1 MALLLTMTESD
12 SSIISGVPEYVEFET
27 NEPATVFYTVDG
39 TSPDAADLIAVGKVY
54 LPTHSQAF
62 VLSAVAISGSETSDV
77 LEEDYSTDSSA
88 LTRTRNVSGEG
99 IIVLPAGEYDNF
111 VDHLSVDTNGQEAQR
126 TSIEFLDLMII
137 TSTTNSLGEPLASGS
152 MSTETTHDFIHIPDR
167 SGGTEIPNIS
177 SVHDD
182 EFFPNAKVIVIDGS
196 TAELRNS
203 QVVKIINRPHGTIN
217 PSSSF
222 YNDHIIERPLVSGN
236 FVRAMYNPKT
246 GKAVFYYRESRDNRW
261 VKSVQS
267 VQVKHIKAD
276 SVKPG
281 FVFKWIESRSMS
293 KIY

>member
-1 MALLLTMTESD
+1 MTLLLTMTESD

-39 TSPDAADLIAVGKVY
+39 TGPDAADLIAVGKVY
-54 LPTHSQAF
+54 LPTHGQAF
-62 VLSAVAISGSETSDV
+62 TLSAVAISGSEESDI

-88 LTRTRNVSGEG
+88 LARTRNVSGEG
-99 IIVLPAGEYDNF
+99 IVILPAGEYDNF
-111 VDHLSVDTNGQEAQR
+111 VDHLSEDTNGQESQR
-126 TSIEFLDLMII
+126 TTIEFLDLMII

-152 MSTETTHDFIHIPDR
+152 LSTETTHDFINIPDR
-167 SGGTEIPNIS
+167 SGGTEIPDIS
-177 SVHDD
+177 SVHDSD
-182 EFFPNAKVIVIDGS
+182 FFPNAKVIVIDGS
-196 TAELRNS
+196 TEALLDS
-203 QVVKIINRPHGTIN
+203 QAVRIINRPHGTID

-261 VKSVQS
+261 IKSVQS
-267 VQVKHIKAD
+267 VQPKCIKAE
-276 SVKPG
+276 SKPG